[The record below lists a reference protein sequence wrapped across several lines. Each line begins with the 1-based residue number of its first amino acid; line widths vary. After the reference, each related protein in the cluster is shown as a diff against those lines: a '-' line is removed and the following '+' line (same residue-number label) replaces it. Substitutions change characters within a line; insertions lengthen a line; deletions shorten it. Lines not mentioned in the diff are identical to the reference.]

1 MPISY
6 DVYPRVLE
14 ALELISQGRTV
25 TDACDTVGVSIYQF
39 DNCVDRDPELQ
50 MMRQEAERRGHD
62 ALADALIN
70 IDNHRI
76 HGQSDPKMAKVVS
89 ENIKWYLGKKDNK
102 RFGDK
107 VEVQHS
113 LTLDRT
119 IVDVLAAARY
129 RVAALAPPTDVVDA
143 KFVTV
148 VEDDDELAAMLR

>member
-1 MPISY
+1 MSISY

-14 ALELISQGRTV
+14 ALELISQGLTK
-25 TDACDTVGVSIYQF
+25 TQACDDARVSVAQF
-39 DNCVDRDPELQ
+39 DSCIDRDPELQ
-50 MMRQEAERRGHD
+50 TLRQEAETRGHD

-70 IDNHRI
+70 IDNHRV
-76 HGQSDPKMAKVVS
+76 HGQSDPKMAKVIS

-143 KFVTV
+143 EFVTV